1 MKNQN
6 TTTQNGTAPTPAA
19 PYTAGQVL
27 ASLAEMDKQLE
38 SWPISLVDGPGWV
51 RGIARDITARGIAAD
66 AELLAALESIANGCT
81 TDTGEH
87 RLGTVNLDRDAM
99 QAVARAAIARAT
111 AGGNGGA
118 K

>member
-6 TTTQNGTAPTPAA
+6 TTNNGTAPTHAETLEGLFGGGPKLPNTHWMEKYAA
-19 PYTAGQVL
+19 ASADTANARACFDALAQKYNVL
-27 ASLAEMDKQLE
+27 L
-38 SWPISLVDGPGWV
+38 P
-51 RGIARDITARGIAAD
+51 
-66 AELLAALESIANGCT
+66 ALERIANGCT